1 MQLKKENILIVDDD
15 INILELLQRHL
26 QSWNF
31 HTYKAVSVK
40 EAVQILRDTKID
52 LLITDLKM
60 PEVDGSELIKF
71 VSEHYPSLPKLVVTG
86 YPSVQDSLAA
96 IKAGVADYLTKPFTK
111 EELGDAI
118 DKSLGN
124 NNATSTTNSRKQTA
138 GVHTE
143 RSRSTKA
150 ETKKDNAYGEII
162 GASEKINDVIQI
174 IERVK
179 DNKATIFI
187 KGESGTGKELVARA
201 IHYQGKFSRAP
212 FIAVNCGGIPE
223 NLLEAELFGYT
234 KGAFTGAEKNRDGFF
249 QAANG
254 GTIFLD
260 EIGNA
265 STAVQSRLLRVLQE
279 KEVVKVGAQK
289 AEKIDVR
296 IVAATNSDLKEM
308 IKKGTFREDLYYR
321 LTVVEIEVA
330 PLRERKEDIPLLVDK
345 FLFKYGIEF
354 KDRFVTIT
362 PEASAILQRY
372 DWPGNIRELENVI
385 QRSVIMCDRIIDVA
399 HLPDSLKHTIDFP
412 ESELVPLK
420 EIEKK
425 YIQKVLNATNNN
437 KTKAAEILGIDRK
450 TLRSKLNG

>member
-1 MQLKKENILIVDDD
+1 MQLQKENILIVDDD
-15 INILELLQRHL
+15 VNILELLQRHL
-26 QSWNF
+26 RSWNY
-31 HTYKAVSVK
+31 HSYKAVSVK
-40 EAVQILRDTKID
+40 EAVNILRDTHID

-60 PEVDGSELIKF
+60 PEIDGFELIKF

-86 YPSVQDSLAA
+86 YPSVQDSLAS
-96 IKAGVADYLTKPFTK
+96 IKSGVVDYLTKPFTK
-111 EELGDAI
+111 EELKTAI
-118 DKSLGN
+118 DSSLSSSENGKN
-124 NNATSTTNSRKQTA
+124 HVTLSSEANDK
-138 GVHTE
+138 
-143 RSRSTKA
+143 
-150 ETKKDNAYGEII
+150 AYGDII
-162 GASEKINDVIQI
+162 GNSEKIQEVIQI

-179 DNKATIFI
+179 NNKATIFI

-201 IHYQGKFSRAP
+201 IHYEGKFSRAP

-223 NLLEAELFGYT
+223 NLLESELFGYT

-249 QAANG
+249 QAAHG

-296 IVAATNSDLKEM
+296 IIAATNSDLKEM
-308 IKKGTFREDLYYR
+308 IKKETFREDLFYR

-330 PLRERKEDIPLLVDK
+330 PLRERKEDIPLLVEK
-345 FLFKYGIEF
+345 FLFKYGVEY
-354 KDRFVTIT
+354 KDRFVKIS
-362 PEASAILQRY
+362 PKASAVLQRY
-372 DWPGNIRELENVI
+372 DWPGNIRELENII
-385 QRSVIMCDRIIDVA
+385 QRAVIMCDKTIEIQ
-399 HLPDSLKHTIDFP
+399 HLPDSLKFNIDFG
-412 ESELVPLK
+412 EDELLPLK
-420 EIEKK
+420 EIEKQ

-450 TLRSKLNG
+450 TIRQKLSE